1 MQVAFVGNMTGPVE
15 LRFTQSGKAVG
26 NVTVARSRKRGDD
39 EQTDFV
45 RVSLWEGLA
54 EHAAQ
59 LDKGTRVIVSGRMES
74 REYETK
80 DGEKRTV
87 WEVTADAFGPD
98 LRWATAVVT
107 RTGGRGGVVPSSGAP
122 AIAALEP
129 GEAVVPVGW
138 DADAPF

>member
-1 MQVAFVGNMTGPVE
+1 MQVSFVGNMTGPVE

-26 NVTVARSRKRGDD
+26 NVTVARSRKRGDE
-39 EQTDFV
+39 EQTDFF
-45 RVSLWEGLA
+45 RVILWESLA

-74 REYETK
+74 REYETR

-107 RTGGRGGVVPSSGAP
+107 KTGGRAASAAP
-122 AIAALEP
+122 ASAG
-129 GEAVVPVGW
+129 GEFPAPVGW

>member
-107 RTGGRGGVVPSSGAP
+107 KTGGRGAVVASSGAP
-122 AIAALEP
+122 AIAGVEP

>member
-80 DGEKRTV
+80 DGEKRIV

-107 RTGGRGGVVPSSGAP
+107 KTGGRAPSAAPVPASGEFP
-122 AIAALEP
+122 A
-129 GEAVVPVGW
+129 PVGW

>member
-15 LRFTQSGKAVG
+15 LRFTQSGKYVG

-59 LDKGTRVIVSGRMES
+59 LDKGTRVIVWGRMES
-74 REYETK
+74 REYETR

-107 RTGGRGGVVPSSGAP
+107 RTGARAGVAP
-122 AIAALEP
+122 AASSAP
-129 GEAVVPVGW
+129 AGEFPAPVGW